1 MKKILQSCITLII
14 FALAIILFTSGSHD
28 AAFTLA
34 VVLPVGFGPLD
45 WPVGSENMGGY
56 KNRLLFFPAGS
67 VDIVPEIIIPES
79 GASAIDTV
87 TAKGKFQNNP
97 VDPETQPSDATPVT
111 IYATKGTVQLSAENQ
126 GEIDGQSFVQKLAY
140 FHPGNKAE
148 NSAFGRKV
156 NNTPGYY
163 VIEDPDGTQYMV
175 GSKGLPAHTKPAFDG
190 GAAAADRKGMTF
202 NAEAESFVPYVILET
217 KLDMETG
224 TYPAP

>member
-1 MKKILQSCITLII
+1 MKRFLQFAITLTL
-14 FALAIILFTSGSHD
+14 FVLAIILFSTGNAD
-28 AAFTLA
+28 AAFSLA

-56 KNRLLFFPAGS
+56 KNRMLFFPAGS
-67 VDIVPEIIIPES
+67 VDIVPEIVIPET
-79 GASAIDTV
+79 GASAKDTV

-97 VDPETQPSDATPVT
+97 VAPEVTPTDATPVT
-111 IYATKGTVQLSAENQ
+111 IYATKGTVQHSAENQ
-126 GEIDGQSFVQKLAY
+126 GDTDGQSFIQRLAY

-148 NSAFGRKV
+148 NAAFARKV

-190 GAAAADRKGMTF
+190 GAGAADRKGMTF